1 MSFENSPISKKVQ
14 EKVANALK
22 KLIRNPLTSECSNKS
37 QRVTWLE
44 MAIKDKRIIIR
55 IFLVK
60 SIKKRHSNFVSKLRN
75 SCGLLLR
82 NQLHDQILLVPHY
95 I

>member
-60 SIKKRHSNFVSKLRN
+60 SIKYLLVNIISPSRN
-75 SCGLLLR
+75 
-82 NQLHDQILLVPHY
+82 HDQ
-95 I
+95 